1 MRTSTRTRIRT
12 HTFSHWRRQRLT
24 GLILICTGAAFFLDQ
39 LGFISLVDLWR
50 YWPLT
55 LVVIGAARMI
65 DAPTARG
72 VSSGLWT
79 MFIGAWLYG
88 NFEGWFG
95 MDFSNS
101 WPFLLIGWGVILL
114 LVPVFQRQ
122 QADNRNPSGPHDEES
137 HHAH

>member
-1 MRTSTRTRIRT
+1 MRTRTV
-12 HTFSHWRRQRLT
+12 SHWRRQRLT
-24 GLILICTGAAFFLDQ
+24 GLVLICTGAAIFLDQ
-39 LGFISLVDLWR
+39 LGFVRLFELWR

-55 LVVIGAARMI
+55 LVLIGAVRI
-65 DAPTARG
+65 VDAPGARG

-88 NFEGWFG
+88 NVEGWFG

-114 LVPVFQRQ
+114 LVPLVQKQR
-122 QADNRNPSGPHDEES
+122 ADHEHSAAQRDGER
-137 HHAH
+137 HHAR

>member
-1 MRTSTRTRIRT
+1 MRNRTV
-12 HTFSHWRRQRLT
+12 SHWRRQRLT
-24 GLILICTGAAFFLDQ
+24 GLILIGTGAAFFLDQ
-39 LGFISLVDLWR
+39 FGFVRLVDLWH
-50 YWPLT
+50 YWPVA
-55 LVVIGAARMI
+55 LVLIGAVRMA

-101 WPFLLIGWGVILL
+101 WPFLLIGWGAILL
-114 LVPVFQRQ
+114 LVPVVRQ
-122 QADNRNPSGPHDEES
+122 QCADNLHPTAHHDEES
-137 HHAH
+137 HHAR